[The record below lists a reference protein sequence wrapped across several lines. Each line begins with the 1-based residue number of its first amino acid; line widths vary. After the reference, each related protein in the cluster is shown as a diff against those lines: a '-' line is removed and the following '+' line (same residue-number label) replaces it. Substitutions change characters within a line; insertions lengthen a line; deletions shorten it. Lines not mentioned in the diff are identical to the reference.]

1 MSIWKEGIAP
11 KYLHD
16 NFGAYHGIWMPQ
28 MDRCWFSDDGYQV
41 TSRILITDWGKV
53 EHAAITYNG
62 DEENLFSFD
71 GSRDIPWSVKQEIKN
86 EVFGEKRLAIEVFP
100 AETNKVDVMDV
111 YHLWV
116 FPKGFSMPFGIHP
129 TKDKQCRVVNRGCP
143 KDPTQ
148 LALNSQGML
157 SNTKDR
163 NESKTFL
170 SHRRRL
176 PPLQVASKK

>member
-1 MSIWKEGIAP
+1 MLYGLILERMGMYKKNNWQDEAGRVYVVYPEKEIM
-11 KYLHD
+11 D
-16 NFGAYHGIWMPQ
+16 D

-86 EVFGEKRLAIEVFP
+86 EVFG
-100 AETNKVDVMDV
+100 
-111 YHLWV
+111 
-116 FPKGFSMPFGIHP
+116 IHP

-163 NESKTFL
+163 NKSKTFL

>member
-1 MSIWKEGIAP
+1 
-11 KYLHD
+11 
-16 NFGAYHGIWMPQ
+16 MPQ

-71 GSRDIPWSVKQEIKN
+71 GSRDILWSVKQEIKN
-86 EVFGEKRLAIEVFP
+86 EV
-100 AETNKVDVMDV
+100 
-111 YHLWV
+111 
-116 FPKGFSMPFGIHP
+116 FGIHP

-170 SHRRRL
+170 SHRKRL

>member
-1 MSIWKEGIAP
+1 MARVWKEGIAP
-11 KYLHD
+11 KCLHD

-62 DEENLFSFD
+62 DEENLFSF
-71 GSRDIPWSVKQEIKN
+71 
-86 EVFGEKRLAIEVFP
+86 
-100 AETNKVDVMDV
+100 DVMDV

-176 PPLQVASKK
+176 PPLQVASK